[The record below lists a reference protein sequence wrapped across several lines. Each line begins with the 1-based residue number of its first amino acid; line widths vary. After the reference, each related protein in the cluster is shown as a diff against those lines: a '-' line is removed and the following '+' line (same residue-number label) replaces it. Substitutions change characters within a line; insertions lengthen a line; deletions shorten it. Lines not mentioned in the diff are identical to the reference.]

1 MGQCNLIAYAL
12 LRMTIHFTVPNDCPF
27 EIAEKALTEVK
38 KKHKKIDFALVGYT
52 SASLYPHCMMHYDDA
67 EMEIG
72 SSGHD

>member
-1 MGQCNLIAYAL
+1 MYLIACV
-12 LRMTIHFTVPNDCPF
+12 IEDDEFTLVNTNDCPF

-38 KKHKKIDFALVGYT
+38 KKQKKLISLVGYT

-67 EMEIG
+67 EMEIE